1 MLLKPKLEDF
11 KVIGF
16 HIGRLVVALG
26 LVMLVP
32 LVTALIFKE
41 NAQALN
47 FGIAF
52 FASLAIG
59 LLLQIISSTHKDLNW
74 MHGLVVAS
82 CGWLAAMLIG
92 AIPLYL
98 SGYFASFLD
107 ACFDSM
113 SGFATTGLSIILH
126 KDHLPD
132 SLNMWRHLMMFLG
145 GQGIIVIG
153 LTFLIKGTAGAY
165 RMYVGEA
172 REEKVLPNVIQSAR
186 FIWLISLVYLLV
198 GGSLLTIIAFF
209 EGMPLLRSFLHGLWI
224 FMAAFDTG
232 GFTPHSQSI
241 LYYHSFPFEMVTM
254 ALMILGTLN
263 FGLHYA
269 LWDRKWKELR
279 INIETKTLFFSVL
292 TIFILTAIGLTRLE
306 TYPSWIALFRKGF
319 YQILS
324 AHSGTGYMTIYA
336 RQFVHEW
343 KTLAM
348 FGAMIAMAIG
358 GSACSTAGGIKVL
371 RLGIFAKALVQDVKR
386 VMSPGTAVISAKF
399 HHIKDIV
406 MSEKFVRTTLLII
419 LAYLITYFTGTVIGI
434 MYGYPL
440 DQAAFESVSAAANVG
455 LSCGITS
462 PTMPTGLKVT
472 YILQMWLGRL
482 EFMSIFALIGF
493 FIASFKG
500 KG

>member
-1 MLLKPKLEDF
+1 MLLRPRLDDF

-16 HIGRLVVALG
+16 HIGRLIVALG
-26 LVMLVP
+26 LVMIIP
-32 LVTALIFKE
+32 LITGILFLEYAM
-41 NAQALN
+41 ALN
-47 FGIAF
+47 FGIAL
-52 FASLAIG
+52 FAGLAIG
-59 LLLQIISSTHKDLNW
+59 LVLQIICSTRKDLNW
-74 MHGLVVAS
+74 MHGLVVAATA
-82 CGWLAAMLIG
+82 WLAAMFIG

-98 SGYFASFLD
+98 SGQFGSFLD

-113 SGFATTGLSIILH
+113 SGFATTGLSILQG
-126 KDHLPD
+126 KDHISI

-145 GQGIIVIG
+145 GQGIVVIG

-172 REEKVLPNVIQSAR
+172 REEKVLPNVIQTAR
-186 FIWLISLVYLLV
+186 FIWLISIVYLV
-198 GGSLLTIIAFF
+198 IGTFMLTVVAFF
-209 EGMPLLRSFLHGLWI
+209 EGIPLLESFLNGLWI

-232 GFTPHSQSI
+232 GFTPYSQSI
-241 LYYHSFPFEMVTM
+241 LYYHSFPFELVTM

-279 INIETKTLFFSVL
+279 TNIETKTLLFSVL
-292 TIFILTAIGLTRLE
+292 IIFTLTAIGLTRMD
-306 TYPSWIALFRKGF
+306 TYPNWLALFRKGF

-336 RQFVHEW
+336 QQFVFEW
-343 KTLAM
+343 KTIAM
-348 FGAMIAMAIG
+348 FGAMLAMAIG

-371 RLGIFAKALVQDVKR
+371 RVGIFIKALFQDVKR

-399 HHIKDIV
+399 HHIKDII
-406 MSEKFVRTTLLII
+406 MTEKFVRTTLLII
-419 LAYLITYFTGTVIGI
+419 LAYLITYFLGTVAGI
-434 MYGYPL
+434 IYGYPL
-440 DQAAFESVSAAANVG
+440 EQAAFESVSAAANVG

-462 PTMPTGLKVT
+462 PAMPAGLKVVF
-472 YILQMWLGRL
+472 ILQMWLGRL

-493 FIASFKG
+493 FIATFRG